1 MDDKDAI
8 KDEIIEAQKLLIE
21 SLELAVK
28 VADERNEIQR
38 CRISARDEQI
48 DLLKGMVE
56 LSQQA
61 VTLLKS

>member
-1 MDDKDAI
+1 MDDKDA
-8 KDEIIEAQKLLIE
+8 IIEAQKLLIE
-21 SLELAVK
+21 SLEFTVK

-61 VTLLKS
+61 VALLKS